1 MGMFNQQPPAPKG
14 DVNQLW
20 RLLGVEFDADTIIW
34 QDFNPE
40 TKIGDIP
47 QEWIF
52 IDQGLTAQNAINPF
66 NPLDPVSAGMNQV
79 LFLVAGAWRP
89 EKGTKLE
96 FTELA
101 HTGPKTGTISF
112 RDYEMWN
119 RSGGQIQPRRSLT
132 KEQYIIAARVKG
144 TVVDDNDLFVGDK
157 DKASATDAT
166 KAADAAKTTD
176 EKEVDPAEAA
186 LADAKKAD
194 PAETHDPAE
203 DPTKAG
209 PKKNNIDV
217 ILVSDIDWIAPIIF
231 QLREAGENQ
240 DMLVEWKFQNV
251 PFVLNILDSL
261 AGDDRFVDIRKRT
274 RSHRILTKIEEATEE
289 YRAKSLGERSKFMDE
304 ANQQIELVRQEF
316 RNKVGELEK
325 RTDLDARAKAQQME
339 FQRIKSE
346 RERDVKIARLEKDRD
361 KKIKQTDRELAA
373 EIQGV
378 QNFYKR
384 SAVILPIIP
393 PLLLAF
399 FVYFHRRR
407 ADQEGVDSRRL
418 RYGKKKT
425 AA

>member
-1 MGMFNQQPPAPKG
+1 M
-14 DVNQLW
+14 
-20 RLLGVEFDADTIIW
+20 RDTIIW

-47 QEWIF
+47 KEWIF

-79 LFLVAGAWRP
+79 LFLVSGAWRP
-89 EKGTKLE
+89 EKGSKLE

-157 DKASATDAT
+157 DQAAAATDAT
-166 KAADAAKTTD
+166 KAADATKTAD
-176 EKEVDPAEAA
+176 GKEVDPAEAA
-186 LADAKKAD
+186 LAKAKETD

-231 QLREAGENQ
+231 QLREAGQNQ

-289 YRAKSLGERSKFMDE
+289 YRAKSLAERSKSMDE
-304 ANQQIELVRQEF
+304 ANQQVELVRQQF
-316 RNKVGELEK
+316 RDKIAELEK

-346 RERDVKIARLEKDRD
+346 RERDVKISRLEKDRD

-407 ADQEGVDSRRL
+407 AEQEGVDSRRL